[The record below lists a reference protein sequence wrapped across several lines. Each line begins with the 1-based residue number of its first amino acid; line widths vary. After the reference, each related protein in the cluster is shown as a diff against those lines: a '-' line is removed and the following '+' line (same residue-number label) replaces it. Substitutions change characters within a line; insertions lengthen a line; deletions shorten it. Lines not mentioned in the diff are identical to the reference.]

1 MAFNFK
7 INPYTYDNPK
17 VVLSDGIKVEENN
30 VRRKEADTK
39 GLEALKESGKE
50 IGENL
55 GKKLTGSEYTE
66 KISAS
71 SNLGSSATGDRSSSN
86 ISDISSDDVA
96 SYASSAS

>member
-17 VVLSDGIKVEENN
+17 VVLSDGLKVEENN

-50 IGENL
+50 IGENI
-55 GKKLTGSEYTE
+55 GKKLKGTEYTE
-66 KISAS
+66 KISS
-71 SNLGSSATGDRSSSN
+71 SSSLDSSATGESSSSN
-86 ISDISSDDVA
+86 ISDISSEDVA
-96 SYASSAS
+96 SYAS

>member
-30 VRRKEADTK
+30 VRRKEADTT

-50 IGENL
+50 IGENI
-55 GKKLTGSEYTE
+55 GKKLKGTEYTD
-66 KISAS
+66 KISSSSS
-71 SNLGSSATGDRSSSN
+71 SNLGSSATGESSSSN
-86 ISDISSDDVA
+86 ISDISSDDVS
-96 SYASSAS
+96 SYIS